1 MSFCIKKPG
10 GRVGKFPC
18 DLWRILFFST
28 HDFAVDGEKP
38 HPLVLSLLQQFIPC
52 RLNGSLC
59 PTYESAS
66 TRRFQYGRVDS
77 IRASHPEA
85 LEWTKAMMDS
95 NLGKEEK
102 RNKLKIAI
110 AKQTK
115 VTKENIFAEGVDVPL
130 LGKERS
136 VNFESKFSCFHLNQ
150 KTN

>member
-1 MSFCIKKPG
+1 MRKYTIGTITF
-10 GRVGKFPC
+10 
-18 DLWRILFFST
+18 
-28 HDFAVDGEKP
+28 
-38 HPLVLSLLQQFIPC
+38 

-85 LEWTKAMMDS
+85 LEWTKAMIDP

-115 VTKENIFAEGVDVPL
+115 VTKENIFGEGVDVPL
-130 LGKERS
+130 LGKYS
-136 VNFESKFSCFHLNQ
+136 QFSLNVNFTTVGPPK
-150 KTN
+150 

>member
-1 MSFCIKKPG
+1 MQKYTNGTITF
-10 GRVGKFPC
+10 
-18 DLWRILFFST
+18 
-28 HDFAVDGEKP
+28 
-38 HPLVLSLLQQFIPC
+38 

-115 VTKENIFAEGVDVPL
+115 VTKENIFGEGVDVPL
-130 LGKERS
+130 LGKYKAMKS
-136 VNFESKFSCFHLNQ
+136 S
-150 KTN
+150 

>member
-1 MSFCIKKPG
+1 MVPS
-10 GRVGKFPC
+10 
-18 DLWRILFFST
+18 
-28 HDFAVDGEKP
+28 
-38 HPLVLSLLQQFIPC
+38 HPLFLSLLQQFIPC

-85 LEWTKAMMDS
+85 LEWTKAMMNS

-102 RNKLKIAI
+102 RNKLKVAI

-115 VTKENIFAEGVDVPL
+115 VTKENIFGEGVDVPL
-130 LGKERS
+130 LGKHKATLRS
-136 VNFESKFSCFHLNQ
+136 VNDVTEGITQESPRNNPGITQ
-150 KTN
+150 E